1 MHTSA
6 SVLPGSEGR
15 RGGMPR
21 ARHQYDTSP
30 LCMVHLLVTFSGVV
44 PDPPPNQA
52 FPDIGRVA
60 SEYATWGAGRG
71 LEHGPPARGGC
82 LPRGTAH
89 ASLLAQD
96 RAQA

>member
-6 SVLPGSEGR
+6 SELPGSEGR
-15 RGGMPR
+15 CGGMPR

-30 LCMVHLLVTFSGVV
+30 LCIIHLSLTFLAMAS
-44 PDPPPNQA
+44 DPPSYQA
-52 FPDIGRVA
+52 FPATGRVA

-96 RAQA
+96 RTHA